1 MWAFVAPGLYAS
13 ERKVVIPFVL
23 ISTLLFVGGAF
34 FGYSLVFP
42 IMFDFFT
49 GFDSEFVRSAW
60 TMREV
65 FALTT
70 RLFLAFGIA
79 FELPVLVFFLSLS
92 GVVTA
97 KQLLAGTPYAVL
109 AVFVTAAL
117 LTPPDWVSQ
126 IFLAIP
132 MIGLYLLGVGV
143 AYLFSPSTK
152 KQASS
157 PTA

>member
-1 MWAFVAPGLYAS
+1 MTGKGIRSTGTALALLGLVGMLLVYWLS
-13 ERKVVIPFVL
+13 FFWV
-23 ISTLLFVGGAF
+23 STDRLQGVSQRIFYIHVPA
-34 FGYSLVFP
+34 
-42 IMFDFFT
+42 
-49 GFDSEFVRSAW
+49 AW
-60 TMREV
+60 TC
-65 FALTT
+65 
-70 RLFLAFGIA
+70 FLAFGIA

-132 MIGLYLLGVGV
+132 MIGLYLLGVAV
-143 AYLFSPSTK
+143 AYLFGRRK
-152 KQASS
+152 G
-157 PTA
+157 